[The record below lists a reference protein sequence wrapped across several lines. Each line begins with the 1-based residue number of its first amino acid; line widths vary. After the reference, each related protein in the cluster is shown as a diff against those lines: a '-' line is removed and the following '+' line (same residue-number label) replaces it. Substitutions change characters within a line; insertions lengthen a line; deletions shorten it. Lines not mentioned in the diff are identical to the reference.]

1 MATQVPKPTT
11 HIQVQEAKA
20 RFSEMIERAQ
30 AGQTIIVTRHNKEA
44 VVILDIEV
52 YRELIR
58 PKKSLLEVLRS
69 SPEDL
74 TRLIPE
80 RERTPQA
87 PRMVLEALPF
97 GKED

>member
-1 MATQVPKPTT
+1 MSASLPKSPT

-20 RFSEMIERAQ
+20 RFSEVIERAQ
-30 AGQTIIVTRHNKEA
+30 EGEPIIVTRHGKEA

-69 SPEDL
+69 APEDL
-74 TRLIPE
+74 TLLITE
-80 RERTPQA
+80 RERTPQE
-87 PRMVLEALPF
+87 PRLTLE
-97 GKED
+97 D